1 MVAEHEVH
9 TQATHIE
16 SSRLL
21 FAEGRHKQAGRALR
35 FFRDEAEGEADKRQ
49 FHILHHEVGRTYYG
63 LLARLLHH
71 LRSREGEIVVRVVGI
86 ADRIFSVGDIDG
98 PVFHHLDV
106 AAVEYTLVIIGYHIV
121 YECLAGVEVIVHIL
135 HFILLSALLHHR
147 SSHPFHFCGV
157 VTAPGI
163 DRPGFHVVLHI
174 IRSKLHILVGDL
186 HLTIIIYLVGTGLG
200 IPDREHGVAGIGE
213 GRVFQAALAEE
224 CHRIGAAKGI
234 HDPQRVPA
242 CNGGRIRLHDLLL
255 YSHAVSCG
263 ISAPGPPV
271 LR

>member
-1 MVAEHEVH
+1 M
-9 TQATHIE
+9 
-16 SSRLL
+16 
-21 FAEGRHKQAGRALR
+21 
-35 FFRDEAEGEADKRQ
+35 
-49 FHILHHEVGRTYYG
+49 
-63 LLARLLHH
+63 
-71 LRSREGEIVVRVVGI
+71 RVVGI

-106 AAVEYTLVIIGYHIV
+106 AAVEYTLVVIGYHIV
-121 YECLAGVEVIVHIL
+121 DERLAGIEVVVDIL
-135 HFILLSALLHHR
+135 HLVLLAALFHHR
-147 SSHPFHFCGV
+147 SSGPLHLGGV
-157 VTAPGI
+157 KTAPGI

-174 IRSKLHILVGDL
+174 IRRQFHILVGDL
-186 HLTIIIYLVGTGLG
+186 HLTIIIHLVGTGLG
-200 IPDREHGVAGIGE
+200 IPDREHGVAGIRE

-242 CNGGRIRLHDLLL
+242 CNGGGIRLHDLLL